1 MEKWL
6 YYNRGVG
13 QIKLESVRYKLEFWI
28 AFSSNEKSPV
38 EFKQK
43 VRPAKQI
50 IRKLKKIK
58 KYLEKL
64 NIKPPKKI
72 HWLK

>member
-1 MEKWL
+1 M

-13 QIKLESVRYKLEFWI
+13 QIKLESGRYKLEFWI
-28 AFSSNEKSPV
+28 TFSSNEKSPV
-38 EFKQK
+38 KFKQK